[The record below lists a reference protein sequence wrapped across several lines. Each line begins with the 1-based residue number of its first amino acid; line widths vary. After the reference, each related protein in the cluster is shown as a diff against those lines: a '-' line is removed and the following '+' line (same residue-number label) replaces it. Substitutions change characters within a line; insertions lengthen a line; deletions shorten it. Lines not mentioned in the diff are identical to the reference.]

1 MRLGERWQNLYRY
14 RLMPDS
20 EVNSKLNAR
29 EIPLGERLRGFFGY
43 GFFRPL
49 ARPSAAIYV
58 DCADRLEIASDEGGQ
73 LSHEDA
79 VIIIRD
85 TLALHPRAELDADEG
100 GDTQDVRV
108 RAGKLFNQL
117 LAARWLEDRTVSLDE
132 RWVLISPLL
141 RPLLRMLRELAQ
153 DEIAELKGFADI
165 LRGLCGTLLAEAA
178 LDPAALDADEMRS
191 RVNFLLDGVQ
201 RAADQM
207 HAVEKV
213 VLDFEERQRQSDS
226 GELTLRLFY
235 RDFYEGEHMV
245 CYDTL
250 RSGGLLPKLS
260 RARDVVQIALADP
273 FAKERLADGLAV
285 HKKLTPQDAYLL
297 AEQQLTRL
305 EKSLGAIRSKAE
317 LIDARVASFNKLSA
331 QRYRYQTEM
340 RGRRPELVKAYFAAV
355 NEAGSGRRFADLPDT
370 PDFQILTPEVEL
382 YYGTESLARARRARP
397 LVNLGLSES
406 AEGDAH
412 DAQSDIRKSSLYA
425 LTPSRAA
432 RFIEKFLPERGMCK
446 NSQELGSQPI
456 HPVGDDELLDLL
468 ATLSFERATSAT
480 NARPVRWRIDF
491 ARTEL
496 GLEPEKIPVDT
507 VAGCRCE
514 QFTIERLD

>member
-1 MRLGERWQNLYRY
+1 VAEPGNNGET
-14 RLMPDS
+14 
-20 EVNSKLNAR
+20 EVKRAA
-29 EIPLGERLRGFFGY
+29 LGERLRAFFGY

-49 ARPSAAIYV
+49 ARPTAAIYV
-58 DCADRLEIASDEGGQ
+58 DCADRLEAASDEGGQ
-73 LSHEDA
+73 LSHSDA
-79 VIIIRD
+79 LTIIRD
-85 TLALHPRAELDADEG
+85 TLALHPRAELNVDEG
-100 GDTQDVRV
+100 GDTHDLRI

-165 LRGLCGTLLAEAA
+165 LRGLCAALLADGA
-178 LDPAALDADEMRS
+178 LDPTALTADEMRS
-191 RVNFLLDGVQ
+191 QINFLLTNVQ
-201 RAADQM
+201 HATDQM

-213 VLDFEERQRQSDS
+213 VLDFEERQRRSDS

-250 RSGGLLPKLS
+250 RRGGLLPQLS
-260 RARDVVQIALADP
+260 RARDVVQSALFDP
-273 FAKERLADGLAV
+273 FAKERLAEGLAQQ
-285 HKKLTPQDAYLL
+285 KNLTPQDSYIL
-297 AEQQLTRL
+297 AEEQLNRL
-305 EKSLGAIRSKAE
+305 ERNLAVIRAKAE

-340 RGRRPELVKAYFAAV
+340 RGRRPEVVKAYFTAINEV
-355 NEAGSGRRFADLPDT
+355 NAGKRFADLPDAS
-370 PDFQILTPEVEL
+370 DFQLLTPEAEL
-382 YYGTESLARARRARP
+382 YYGTESLARLRRARP
-397 LVNLGLSES
+397 PVNLSLSEG
-406 AEGDAH
+406 AEGDPN
-412 DAQSDIRKSSLYA
+412 DAQSDIRKSSLHA

-432 RFIEKFLPERGMCK
+432 RFVEKFLPERGVRVT
-446 NSQELGSQPI
+446 SQELAAMPT

-468 ATLSFERATSAT
+468 ATLSFDRATSAAT
-480 NARPVRWRIDF
+480 ARAIRWRLEF

-507 VAGCRCE
+507 LAGCRCE
-514 QFTIERLD
+514 QFTIERLT